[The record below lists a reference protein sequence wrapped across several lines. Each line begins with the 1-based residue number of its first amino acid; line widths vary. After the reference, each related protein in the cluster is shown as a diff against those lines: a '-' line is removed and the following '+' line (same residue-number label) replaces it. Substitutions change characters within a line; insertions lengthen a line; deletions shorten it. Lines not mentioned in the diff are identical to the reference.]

1 MQKKKL
7 KLGELDI
14 APIPAKDM
22 SMVLG
27 GFSASPDGG
36 TSSSGDT
43 VSVSTVNGVDVDS
56 TVTDVD
62 DDGKD

>member
-14 APIPAKDM
+14 TPMPQQELSK
-22 SMVLG
+22 VLG
-27 GFSASPDGG
+27 GFTEPVSGG

-43 VSVSTVNGVDVDS
+43 VSVSIVNGKDVDT
-56 TVTDVD
+56 TVSDTED
-62 DDGKD
+62 DD